1 MPKTFK
7 IILKLSRNN
16 LRKRKNSIRKR
27 KGNELKR
34 KKECKNKKTLT
45 RKTRNSWTNSWNW
58 FTDTIIKWVKLTKTT
73 CFKSKIEKP
82 SSILFRQNCRKEL
95 SLKTNKLLTIKKL
108 IMMSTVMTSKTIMR
122 CILMKKFTTKR
133 NQRLNMLF
141 KNQISM
147 EQSTID
153 KIWVSFMVIISKCK
167 IIVKPS
173 QKESLNIHLLPILVN
188 MRKKFITLSLKRSLN
203 NLKTSFRPERVHQS
217 GKFIQLRDVNPT
229 VDASTRNLF
238 QMLHLSG
245 LINLE
250 RNWKIRLTA
259 DLKGTGPH
267 IEAEWLT
274 PKQSTKMP
282 T

>member
-1 MPKTFK
+1 
-7 IILKLSRNN
+7 
-16 LRKRKNSIRKR
+16 
-27 KGNELKR
+27 
-34 KKECKNKKTLT
+34 
-45 RKTRNSWTNSWNW
+45 
-58 FTDTIIKWVKLTKTT
+58 
-73 CFKSKIEKP
+73 
-82 SSILFRQNCRKEL
+82 
-95 SLKTNKLLTIKKL
+95 
-108 IMMSTVMTSKTIMR
+108 MSTVMTSKTIMR

-203 NLKTSFRPERVHQS
+203 NLKTSFRPERVRQS

-229 VDASTRNLF
+229 VDASTRNLS

-245 LINLE
+245 SINLE

-267 IEAEWLT
+267 TEPE
-274 PKQSTKMP
+274 
-282 T
+282 

>member
-1 MPKTFK
+1 
-7 IILKLSRNN
+7 
-16 LRKRKNSIRKR
+16 
-27 KGNELKR
+27 
-34 KKECKNKKTLT
+34 
-45 RKTRNSWTNSWNW
+45 
-58 FTDTIIKWVKLTKTT
+58 
-73 CFKSKIEKP
+73 
-82 SSILFRQNCRKEL
+82 
-95 SLKTNKLLTIKKL
+95 
-108 IMMSTVMTSKTIMR
+108 MSTVMTSKTIMR
-122 CILMKKFTTKR
+122 CILMKRFTTKR

-173 QKESLNIHLLPILVN
+173 QRESLNIHLHPILAD

-217 GKFIQLRDVNPT
+217 GKFIQLRDANPT

-245 LINLE
+245 SINLE
-250 RNWKIRLTA
+250 RNWKTRLTA
-259 DLKGTGPH
+259 DLKGTDLRTEP
-267 IEAEWLT
+267 EWLT
-274 PKQSTKMP
+274 LKQCTKMP
-282 T
+282 TLSKFHRSLKWSLTWMQGLWTNAWPSAPQEWASTLHQPLREHVDMMSKLANSLSMKTLARLFTTTTMQRTISSTCKTQSKPWSMTHISISRTKMTKIPRIKVKLKLNN